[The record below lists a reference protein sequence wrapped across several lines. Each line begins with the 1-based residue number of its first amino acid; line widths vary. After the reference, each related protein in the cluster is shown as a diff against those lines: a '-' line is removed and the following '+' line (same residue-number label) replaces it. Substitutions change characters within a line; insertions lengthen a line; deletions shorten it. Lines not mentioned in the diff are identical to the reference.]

1 MTAQTGDL
9 LKVGEGFAQ
18 EDFYL
23 LSTEPL
29 ESYLESVAPKFRF
42 MPPDTSLWRGYRA
55 TWQLDKDDRLMLIDF
70 HGYSMTE
77 LAKGV
82 QYLFPGESRVFAY
95 WFTGV
100 HSIIKFLFKQ
110 PISFC
115 IFAFMNNTFFE
126 PQLLLFYAILFIGLI
141 SKPWSKK
148 RKTESGNLKML
159 GVIGWALIVLSS
171 LLIITAI
178 NSNISGIIFLG
189 MVIFVVIWVIY
200 EVFRLLNKRRN

>member
-18 EDFYL
+18 EEYYL

-42 MPPDTSLWRGYRA
+42 TPPDSGLRRGYRA

-100 HSIIKFLFKQ
+100 LKINVGKVIEYKHRGYESVFENMISIDFLHGVAKNIK
-110 PISFC
+110 
-115 IFAFMNNTFFE
+115 
-126 PQLLLFYAILFIGLI
+126 
-141 SKPWSKK
+141 WS
-148 RKTESGNLKML
+148 
-159 GVIGWALIVLSS
+159 
-171 LLIITAI
+171 
-178 NSNISGIIFLG
+178 
-189 MVIFVVIWVIY
+189 
-200 EVFRLLNKRRN
+200 

>member
-1 MTAQTGDL
+1 MTAQTGDT

-18 EDFYL
+18 EDFYM

-29 ESYLESVAPKFRF
+29 EQYLESVAPKFRF
-42 MPPDTSLWRGYRA
+42 TPPDTSLMRGYRA

-100 HSIIKFLFKQ
+100 LKINVGQVIDYKHRGYESIFENMISIDFLHGVAKNIK
-110 PISFC
+110 
-115 IFAFMNNTFFE
+115 
-126 PQLLLFYAILFIGLI
+126 
-141 SKPWSKK
+141 WS
-148 RKTESGNLKML
+148 
-159 GVIGWALIVLSS
+159 
-171 LLIITAI
+171 
-178 NSNISGIIFLG
+178 
-189 MVIFVVIWVIY
+189 
-200 EVFRLLNKRRN
+200 

>member
-18 EDFYL
+18 EEYYL
-23 LSTEPL
+23 LSTEPF

-42 MPPDTSLWRGYRA
+42 TPPDSGLRRGYRA

-100 HSIIKFLFKQ
+100 LKINVGKVIEYKHRGYESVCENMISIDFLHGVAKNIK
-110 PISFC
+110 
-115 IFAFMNNTFFE
+115 
-126 PQLLLFYAILFIGLI
+126 
-141 SKPWSKK
+141 WS
-148 RKTESGNLKML
+148 
-159 GVIGWALIVLSS
+159 
-171 LLIITAI
+171 
-178 NSNISGIIFLG
+178 
-189 MVIFVVIWVIY
+189 
-200 EVFRLLNKRRN
+200 

>member
-18 EDFYL
+18 EDFYM

-29 ESYLESVAPKFRF
+29 EQYLESVAPKFRF
-42 MPPDTSLWRGYRA
+42 TPPDSSLRRGYRA

-100 HSIIKFLFKQ
+100 LKINVGQVIEYKHRGYESVFENMISIDFLHGVAKNIK
-110 PISFC
+110 
-115 IFAFMNNTFFE
+115 
-126 PQLLLFYAILFIGLI
+126 
-141 SKPWSKK
+141 WS
-148 RKTESGNLKML
+148 
-159 GVIGWALIVLSS
+159 
-171 LLIITAI
+171 
-178 NSNISGIIFLG
+178 
-189 MVIFVVIWVIY
+189 
-200 EVFRLLNKRRN
+200 

>member
-18 EDFYL
+18 EEHYL

-29 ESYLESVAPKFRF
+29 ESYLESAAPKFRF
-42 MPPDTSLWRGYRA
+42 TPPDSSLRRGYRA

-82 QYLFPGESRVFAY
+82 QYLFPGELRVFAY

-100 HSIIKFLFKQ
+100 LKINVGQVIEYKHRGYESV
-110 PISFC
+110 
-115 IFAFMNNTFFE
+115 FE
-126 PQLLLFYAILFIGLI
+126 NLI
-141 SKPWSKK
+141 
-148 RKTESGNLKML
+148 
-159 GVIGWALIVLSS
+159 
-171 LLIITAI
+171 
-178 NSNISGIIFLG
+178 NISITKGIATKITSN
-189 MVIFVVIWVIY
+189 MVT
-200 EVFRLLNKRRN
+200 L

>member
-9 LKVGEGFAQ
+9 LKVGEGLAQ
-18 EDFYL
+18 EEYYL

-29 ESYLESVAPKFRF
+29 ESFLESVAPKFRF
-42 MPPDTSLWRGYRA
+42 TPPDTSLMRGYRA

-100 HSIIKFLFKQ
+100 LKINVGQVIEYKHRGYESI
-110 PISFC
+110 
-115 IFAFMNNTFFE
+115 FE
-126 PQLLLFYAILFIGLI
+126 NMI
-141 SKPWSKK
+141 
-148 RKTESGNLKML
+148 
-159 GVIGWALIVLSS
+159 
-171 LLIITAI
+171 
-178 NSNISGIIFLG
+178 NISITKGIATKIASN
-189 MVIFVVIWVIY
+189 MVT
-200 EVFRLLNKRRN
+200 L

>member
-1 MTAQTGDL
+1 MTAQTGDT

-18 EDFYL
+18 EDFYM

-29 ESYLESVAPKFRF
+29 EQYLESVAPKFRF
-42 MPPDTSLWRGYRA
+42 TPPDTSLMRGYRA

-100 HSIIKFLFKQ
+100 LNINVGQVIDYKHRGYESIFENMISIDFLHGVAKNIK
-110 PISFC
+110 
-115 IFAFMNNTFFE
+115 
-126 PQLLLFYAILFIGLI
+126 
-141 SKPWSKK
+141 WS
-148 RKTESGNLKML
+148 
-159 GVIGWALIVLSS
+159 
-171 LLIITAI
+171 
-178 NSNISGIIFLG
+178 
-189 MVIFVVIWVIY
+189 
-200 EVFRLLNKRRN
+200 

>member
-18 EDFYL
+18 EEYYL

-29 ESYLESVAPKFRF
+29 ESYLESAAPKFRF
-42 MPPDTSLWRGYRA
+42 TPPDSSLRRGYRA

-82 QYLFPGESRVFAY
+82 QYLFPGESRVFAN

-100 HSIIKFLFKQ
+100 LVINVGQVIEYKHRGYESIFENVISIDFLHGVAKNIK
-110 PISFC
+110 
-115 IFAFMNNTFFE
+115 
-126 PQLLLFYAILFIGLI
+126 
-141 SKPWSKK
+141 WS
-148 RKTESGNLKML
+148 
-159 GVIGWALIVLSS
+159 
-171 LLIITAI
+171 
-178 NSNISGIIFLG
+178 
-189 MVIFVVIWVIY
+189 
-200 EVFRLLNKRRN
+200 

>member
-18 EDFYL
+18 EDFYM

-29 ESYLESVAPKFRF
+29 EQYLESVPPKFRF
-42 MPPDTSLWRGYRA
+42 TPPDSSLRRGYRA

-100 HSIIKFLFKQ
+100 LKINVGQVIEYKHRGYESV
-110 PISFC
+110 
-115 IFAFMNNTFFE
+115 FE
-126 PQLLLFYAILFIGLI
+126 STIEVRFEGGVASRIYYD
-141 SKPWSKK
+141 SPW
-148 RKTESGNLKML
+148 
-159 GVIGWALIVLSS
+159 
-171 LLIITAI
+171 
-178 NSNISGIIFLG
+178 
-189 MVIFVVIWVIY
+189 
-200 EVFRLLNKRRN
+200 

>member
-29 ESYLESVAPKFRF
+29 ESYLESVVPKFRF

-100 HSIIKFLFKQ
+100 LKINVGKVIEYKHRGYESVFENMISIDFLHGVAKNIK
-110 PISFC
+110 
-115 IFAFMNNTFFE
+115 
-126 PQLLLFYAILFIGLI
+126 
-141 SKPWSKK
+141 WS
-148 RKTESGNLKML
+148 
-159 GVIGWALIVLSS
+159 
-171 LLIITAI
+171 
-178 NSNISGIIFLG
+178 
-189 MVIFVVIWVIY
+189 
-200 EVFRLLNKRRN
+200 